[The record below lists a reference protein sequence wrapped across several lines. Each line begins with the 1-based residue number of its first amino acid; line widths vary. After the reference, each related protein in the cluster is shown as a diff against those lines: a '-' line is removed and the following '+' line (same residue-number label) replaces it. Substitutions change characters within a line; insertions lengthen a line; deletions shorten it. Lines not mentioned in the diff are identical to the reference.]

1 MTPRIGSRWSAARV
15 TRTPSSGGAAKGG
28 PLCSW
33 TSTTPVQLNDRVVIV
48 TGAAA
53 GIGQATAN
61 LLTAEG
67 AVVVGVDRDDVES
80 GLGPEGSAIRA
91 DLTDAGSAPRIAE
104 TVVKR
109 YGRIDGLVNNAGG
122 LRLHTGF
129 LGISEQ
135 EWIDAFQ
142 LNFHA
147 ARRMSQAA
155 LPPLLEGDGGS
166 MVHVASESARLPAV
180 FNPDYAAAK
189 LAVLS
194 MSKALA
200 TEFTPQGVRSN
211 VVTPGMTRT
220 PLYDRPG
227 GFGDQVAEALG
238 TDRESAIDQVLTTI
252 RPLLTGRIGQPD
264 DVARVIAYLISPLA
278 SQVTGVEWVVDG
290 GALPQ
295 I

>member
-1 MTPRIGSRWSAARV
+1 M
-15 TRTPSSGGAAKGG
+15 
-28 PLCSW
+28 
-33 TSTTPVQLNDRVVIV
+33 
-48 TGAAA
+48 
-53 GIGQATAN
+53 
-61 LLTAEG
+61 
-67 AVVVGVDRDDVES
+67 
-80 GLGPEGSAIRA
+80 
-91 DLTDAGSAPRIAE
+91 
-104 TVVKR
+104 
-109 YGRIDGLVNNAGG
+109 
-122 LRLHTGF
+122 
-129 LGISEQ
+129 
-135 EWIDAFQ
+135 
-142 LNFHA
+142 
-147 ARRMSQAA
+147 
-155 LPPLLEGDGGS
+155 LEGHGGS
-166 MVHVASESARLPAV
+166 IVHVASESARLPAV

-227 GFGDQVAEALG
+227 GFGDQIAQALD
-238 TDRESAIDQVLTTI
+238 TDRESAIEQVMTKI

>member
-1 MTPRIGSRWSAARV
+1 MD
-15 TRTPSSGGAAKGG
+15 
-28 PLCSW
+28 L
-33 TSTTPVQLNDRVVIV
+33 QLDDRVVLV

-53 GIGQATAN
+53 GIGQATAR
-61 LLTAEG
+61 LLSAEG
-67 AVVVGVDRDDVES
+67 AVVVGVDRDEIES
-80 GLGPEGSAIRA
+80 GLGSEGSAIRA
-91 DLTDAGSAPRIAE
+91 DLTDAASAPRIAE
-104 TVVKR
+104 TVVQR

-122 LRLHTGF
+122 LQLHSGF

-135 EWIDAFQ
+135 QWLDAFQ

-155 LPPLLEGDGGS
+155 LPALLEGEDGS
-166 MVHVASESARLPAV
+166 VVHVASESARLPAV

-189 LAVLS
+189 LALLS

-227 GFGDQVAEALG
+227 GFGDQIAEALG
-238 TDRESAIDQVLTTI
+238 TDRETAIGQVVTTL
-252 RPLLTGRIGQPD
+252 RPLLTGRIGQPE
-264 DVARVIAYLISPLA
+264 DVARVIAYLISPLS
-278 SQVTGVEWVVDG
+278 SQVTAAEWVVDG

>member
-1 MTPRIGSRWSAARV
+1 MD
-15 TRTPSSGGAAKGG
+15 
-28 PLCSW
+28 L
-33 TSTTPVQLNDRVVIV
+33 QLNGRVVIV

-53 GIGQATAN
+53 GIGQATAS

-80 GLGPEGSAIRA
+80 GLGQVASAIRA
-91 DLTDAGSAPRIAE
+91 DLTDAASAPRIIE

-122 LRLHTGF
+122 LRLHSGF
-129 LGISEQ
+129 LGITEE
-135 EWIDAFQ
+135 EWLDAFQ

-147 ARRMSQAA
+147 ARRMSEAA
-155 LPPLLEGDGGS
+155 LPPLLEGEGGS

-227 GFGDQVAEALG
+227 GFGDQIAEALG
-238 TDRESAIDQVLTTI
+238 TDRESAIDQVVTTL
-252 RPLLTGRIGQPD
+252 RPLLTGRIGQPE
-264 DVARVIAYLISPLA
+264 DVARVIAYLISPLS
-278 SQVTGVEWVVDG
+278 SQVTGAEWIVDG

>member
-1 MTPRIGSRWSAARV
+1 
-15 TRTPSSGGAAKGG
+15 
-28 PLCSW
+28 
-33 TSTTPVQLNDRVVIV
+33 
-48 TGAAA
+48 
-53 GIGQATAN
+53 
-61 LLTAEG
+61 
-67 AVVVGVDRDDVES
+67 VGVDRDDVES
-80 GLGPEGSAIRA
+80 GLGPQGSAIRG
-91 DLTDAGSAPRIAE
+91 DLTDATSAPRIVE
-104 TVVKR
+104 TVMKR

-122 LRLHTGF
+122 LQLHSGF

-135 EWIDAFQ
+135 QWLDAFE

-155 LPPLLEGDGGS
+155 LPPLLEGEGGS

-200 TEFTPQGVRSN
+200 TEFTPRGVRSN

-227 GFGDQVAEALG
+227 GFGDQIADALG
-238 TDRESAIDQVLTTI
+238 TDRESAIDQVVTTL
-252 RPLLTGRIGQPD
+252 RPLLTGRIGQPE
-264 DVARVIAYLISPLA
+264 DVARVIAYLISPLS
-278 SQVTGVEWVVDG
+278 SQVTGAEWVVDG

>member
-1 MTPRIGSRWSAARV
+1 MD
-15 TRTPSSGGAAKGG
+15 
-28 PLCSW
+28 L
-33 TSTTPVQLNDRVVIV
+33 QLTDRVVVV

-53 GIGQATAN
+53 GIGQATAAI
-61 LLTAEG
+61 LTAEG
-67 AVVVGVDRDDVES
+67 AVVVGVDRDGVES
-80 GLGPEGSAIRA
+80 GLGSQGSAIRA
-91 DLTDAGSAPRIAE
+91 DLTNANSATHIIE
-104 TVVKR
+104 IVMER

-122 LRLHTGF
+122 LQLHTGF
-129 LGISEQ
+129 LGITEEQ
-135 EWIDAFQ
+135 WLDTFQ

-155 LPPLLEGDGGS
+155 LLPLLDGGGGS
-166 MVHVASESARLPAV
+166 MVHVASESARLAAP

-189 LAVLS
+189 LSLLS

-200 TEFTPQGVRSN
+200 TEFTPRGVRSN

-220 PLYDRPG
+220 ALYERPG
-227 GFGDQVAEALG
+227 GFGDQIAEALG
-238 TDRESAIDQVLTTI
+238 TDRESAIDQVLITL

-264 DVARVIAYLISPLA
+264 DVARVIAYLISPLS
-278 SQVTGVEWVVDG
+278 SQVTGAEWVVDG

>member
-1 MTPRIGSRWSAARV
+1 MD
-15 TRTPSSGGAAKGG
+15 
-28 PLCSW
+28 L
-33 TSTTPVQLNDRVVIV
+33 QLNDRVVIV

-53 GIGQATAN
+53 GIGRATAS

-67 AVVVGVDRDDVES
+67 AVVVGVDRDEVES
-80 GLGPEGSAIRA
+80 GLGQEGSAIQA
-91 DLTDAGSAPRIAE
+91 DLTDSASAPRIIE

-122 LRLHTGF
+122 LRLHSGF
-129 LGISEQ
+129 LGITEE
-135 EWIDAFQ
+135 EWLDAFQ

-155 LPPLLEGDGGS
+155 LPALIEDGGS

-227 GFGDQVAEALG
+227 GFGDQIAEALG
-238 TDRESAIDQVLTTI
+238 TDREGAIDQVVTTL
-252 RPLLTGRIGQPD
+252 RPLLTGRIGQPE
-264 DVARVIAYLISPLA
+264 DVARVIAYLISPLS
-278 SQVTGVEWVVDG
+278 SQVTGAEWVVDG

>member
-1 MTPRIGSRWSAARV
+1 
-15 TRTPSSGGAAKGG
+15 
-28 PLCSW
+28 LDL
-33 TSTTPVQLNDRVVIV
+33 QLNDRVVIV

-53 GIGQATAN
+53 GIGEATAA

-67 AVVVGVDRDDVES
+67 AVVVGVDRDQVES
-80 GLGPEGSAIRA
+80 GLGDQGSAIRA
-91 DLTDAGSAPRIAE
+91 DLTDAASAARIIE
-104 TVVKR
+104 TVMQR
-109 YGRIDGLVNNAGG
+109 YGRIDGLV
-122 LRLHTGF
+122 
-129 LGISEQ
+129 ISEDQ
-135 EWIDAFQ
+135 WLDAFQ

-147 ARRMSQAA
+147 ARRMSRAA
-155 LPPLLEGDGGS
+155 LPRMLEGDGGS
-166 MVHVASESARLPAV
+166 IVHVASESARLPAV

-200 TEFTPQGVRSN
+200 AEFTPQGVRSN

-227 GFGDQVAEALG
+227 GFGDQIAQALG
-238 TDRESAIDQVLTTI
+238 TDREHAIDQVLTTI

-264 DVARVIAYLISPLA
+264 DVARLIAYLISPLS
-278 SQVTGVEWVVDG
+278 SQVTGAEWVVDG